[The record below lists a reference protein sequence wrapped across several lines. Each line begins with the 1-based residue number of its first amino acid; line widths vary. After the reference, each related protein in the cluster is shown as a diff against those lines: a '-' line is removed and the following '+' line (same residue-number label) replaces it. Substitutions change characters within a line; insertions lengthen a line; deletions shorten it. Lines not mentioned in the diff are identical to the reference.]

1 MMILEAKIEIAVV
14 AVHATGE
21 RFCMAKFMY
30 EEDARAWM
38 EQREPEE
45 WRTWKLYERRE
56 DRSGVQWTESS

>member
-1 MMILEAKIEIAVV
+1 MIHDPKIEIAVV

-21 RFCMAKFMY
+21 KFCMAKFMY

-38 EQREPEE
+38 ESQEPVA

-56 DRSGVQWTESS
+56 DRSGVRWTES